1 MAKEEDND
9 VKAERIFREFSVYD
23 QYAKKMHEANMHAM
37 SRAEFIYKKEKQI
50 LKDQEA
56 LQKRQETMLE
66 HQENVNRNQTKT
78 IDQILKAQDTTRRAD
93 ERYKREISETLK
105 IAFKKGFKDFIGV
118 RSGVKISKSPA
129 LAASNVGRKLTETVI
144 NFDELPPI
152 FKMFQKG
159 LFGALDVLAHK
170 VIDPS
175 LRLAGRGAKA
185 AVKAPFGGMV
195 RSRQAKYLAK
205 NDPRFAGRE
214 NAKGEALDY
223 LRERKLALKELTEL
237 EKKRNKLGGI
247 GGDTSVLESKIQNI
261 KDFLDGKLNDINGEG
276 KKAKASETTKTE
288 PKKTEP
294 KKRDLSEGTSGI
306 GGNYSE
312 LISTVDNGLTAVA
325 IALYKIDNR
334 ITSIQGSLADI
345 IMMKKRQSSVE
356 EEIREEASAAKNAH
370 AVPTADKTNE
380 NLNQSTREV
389 EEKGSWLSTVL
400 AGVSGAFLAIGTN
413 ITGIL
418 KGISGAFGS
427 LPDLLPDMDSA
438 MKTLKESV
446 VGFGKNLV
454 GMIRTVALRLV
465 APLAF
470 VGLAMQIVEA
480 IKNSSIFGEDGEM
493 TATGKVLDSA
503 QKLVGQ
509 DSGLKPKAEMTTAQ
523 KIANDADTG
532 WFDITGS
539 KKNAQKLKWQ
549 GVVARGGEF
558 TEEESAALL
567 KHFEILVPPDQKK
580 KSSVLSGPEIST
592 EKQNETKSVI
602 SGSVNTVDMSAP
614 VQKQT
619 GTALEK
625 TTDDVRILEEVKRS
639 QATTQ
644 APIVVTTSNVNSVNN
659 TTAFGMRPKARFYES
674 TFERMMGERFS
685 VGY

>member
-9 VKAERIFREFSVYD
+9 VKAERIFRKFSAYD
-23 QYAKKMHEANMHAM
+23 QYAKKMHEANMQAM
-37 SRAEFIYKKEKQI
+37 SHAEFIYKKEKQI

-66 HQENVNRNQTKT
+66 HQENANRNQTKT

-93 ERYKREISETLK
+93 ERYKRDISETLK
-105 IAFKKGFKDFIGV
+105 RGFKDFIGV
-118 RSGVKISKSPA
+118 RSGVKVSKSPA
-129 LAASNVGRKLTETVI
+129 LAASNVGRKLTETAL

-175 LRLAGRGAKA
+175 LRLAGRGVKG
-185 AVKAPFGGMV
+185 AVTAPFGGMV
-195 RSRQAKYLAK
+195 RSRQAKYLAE
-205 NDPRFAGRE
+205 NDPRFSGRE

-223 LRERKLALKELTEL
+223 LRERKIARKELTVL
-237 EKKRNKLGGI
+237 EKRRNKLGGI
-247 GGDTSVLESKIQNI
+247 GGDTSSLESQIQNI
-261 KDFLDGKLNDINGEG
+261 KDFLDGKLNDIKDEG
-276 KKAKASETTKTE
+276 KKVKASETTKSE
-288 PKKTEP
+288 S
-294 KKRDLSEGTSGI
+294 KKRDLSGGTSGI

-312 LISTVDNGLTAVA
+312 LISTVDNGLTSVA

-356 EEIREEASAAKNAH
+356 EEIREEASAAKNARVG
-370 AVPTADKTNE
+370 ATADKTNE

-400 AGVSGAFLAIGTN
+400 AGVSGAFLAIGSN
-413 ITGIL
+413 ITRIL
-418 KGISGAFGS
+418 KGISKTFGS

-438 MKTLKESV
+438 MKTLKKSV

-454 GMIRTVALRLV
+454 RMIRTVALRLV
-465 APLAF
+465 APLAV
-470 VGLAMQIVEA
+470 VGLATQIVEA
-480 IKNSSIFGEDGEM
+480 IKNSSIFGEAGEM
-493 TATGKVLDSA
+493 TITGKVLDSA
-503 QKLVGQ
+503 QKLFGQ
-509 DSGLKPKAEMTTAQ
+509 DSGLKPKAEMTTTQ

-532 WFDITGS
+532 WLDITGS

-558 TEEESAALL
+558 SEEEAAALL
-567 KHFEILVPPDQKK
+567 EHFGILVPPDQKK
-580 KSSVLSGPEIST
+580 KSSVLSGPESST
-592 EKQNETKSVI
+592 EKQNEPKSVI
-602 SGSVNTVDMSAP
+602 SGSVNSVDMSAP

-639 QATTQ
+639 QANTQ
-644 APIVVTTSNVNSVNN
+644 APIVVAPSSVNSVNN

-674 TFERMMGERFS
+674 TFERMMGERFN

>member
-9 VKAERIFREFSVYD
+9 VKAERIFRKFSAYD
-23 QYAKKMHEANMHAM
+23 QYAKKMHEANMQAM
-37 SRAEFIYKKEKQI
+37 SHAEFIYKKEKQI

-66 HQENVNRNQTKT
+66 HQENANRNQTKT

-93 ERYKREISETLK
+93 ERYKRDISETLK
-105 IAFKKGFKDFIGV
+105 RGFKDFIGV
-118 RSGVKISKSPA
+118 RGGVKVSKSPA
-129 LAASNVGRKLTETVI
+129 LAASNVGRKLTETAL

-175 LRLAGRGAKA
+175 LRLAGRGVKG
-185 AVKAPFGGMV
+185 AVTAPFGGMA
-195 RSRQAKYLAK
+195 RSRQAKYLAE
-205 NDPRFAGRE
+205 NDPRFSGRE

-223 LRERKLALKELTEL
+223 LRERKLARKELTGL
-237 EKKRNKLGGI
+237 EKRRNKLGGI
-247 GGDTSVLESKIQNI
+247 GGDTSSLESQIQNI
-261 KDFLDGKLNDINGEG
+261 KDFLDGKMNDTKDEG
-276 KKAKASETTKTE
+276 KKVKASETTKSE
-288 PKKTEP
+288 S
-294 KKRDLSEGTSGI
+294 KKRDLSGGTSGI

-312 LISTVDNGLTAVA
+312 LISTVDNGLTSVA

-356 EEIREEASAAKNAH
+356 EEIREEASAAKNAR
-370 AVPTADKTNE
+370 VGTTADKTNE

-400 AGVSGAFLAIGTN
+400 AGVSGAFLTIGSN

-418 KGISGAFGS
+418 KGISKTFGS

-438 MKTLKESV
+438 MKTLKKSV

-465 APLAF
+465 APLAV
-470 VGLAMQIVEA
+470 VGLATQIVEA

-493 TATGKVLDSA
+493 TITGKVLDSA
-503 QKLVGQ
+503 QKLFGQ

-532 WFDITGS
+532 WLDITGS
-539 KKNAQKLKWQ
+539 KKNAQKRKWQ
-549 GVVARGGEF
+549 GVVARGGQF
-558 TEEESAALL
+558 SEEEASALL
-567 KHFEILVPPDQKK
+567 ENFGILVPPDQKK
-580 KSSVLSGPEIST
+580 KSSVLSGPESST
-592 EKQNETKSVI
+592 EKQNETKSVL
-602 SGSVNTVDMSAP
+602 SGSVNRVDMSAP

-639 QATTQ
+639 QANTQ
-644 APIVVTTSNVNSVNN
+644 APIVVAPSSVNSVNN

-674 TFERMMGERFS
+674 TFERMMGERFN

>member
-9 VKAERIFREFSVYD
+9 VKAERIFRKFSVYD
-23 QYAKKMHEANMHAM
+23 QYAKKMHEANMQAM

-93 ERYKREISETLK
+93 ERYKRDISETLK
-105 IAFKKGFKDFIGV
+105 RGFKDFIGV
-118 RSGVKISKSPA
+118 RSGVKVSKSPA
-129 LAASNVGRKLTETVI
+129 LAASNVGRKLTETVL

-175 LRLAGRGAKA
+175 LRLAGRGVKA
-185 AVKAPFGGMV
+185 TVTAPFGGMV
-195 RSRQAKYLAK
+195 RSRQAKYLAE
-205 NDPRFAGRE
+205 NDPRFSGRE

-223 LRERKLALKELTEL
+223 LRERKLARKELTGL
-237 EKKRNKLGGI
+237 EKRRNKLGGI
-247 GGDTSVLESKIQNI
+247 GGDTSAIESQIQNI
-261 KDFLDGKLNDINGEG
+261 KDFLDGKLNDIKDEG
-276 KKAKASETTKTE
+276 KKVKASETTKTDS
-288 PKKTEP
+288 
-294 KKRDLSEGTSGI
+294 KKRDLSGITSGI

-312 LISTVDNGLTAVA
+312 LISTVDNGLTSVA

-370 AVPTADKTNE
+370 VGATADKTKE

-400 AGVSGAFLAIGTN
+400 AGVSGAFLTIGSN

-418 KGISGAFGS
+418 KGISKTFGS

-493 TATGKVLDSA
+493 TITGKVLDSA
-503 QKLVGQ
+503 QKLFGQ

-539 KKNAQKLKWQ
+539 KKNAQRLKWQ

-558 TEEESAALL
+558 SAEEASALL
-567 KHFEILVPPDQKK
+567 EHFGILVPPDQKK
-580 KSSVLSGPEIST
+580 KSSVLSG
-592 EKQNETKSVI
+592 
-602 SGSVNTVDMSAP
+602 SVNRVDMSAP

-639 QATTQ
+639 QANTQ
-644 APIVVTTSNVNSVNN
+644 APIVVAPSSVNSVNN
-659 TTAFGMRPKARFYES
+659 TTALGMRPKARFYES
-674 TFERMMGERFS
+674 TFERMMGERFN

>member
-1 MAKEEDND
+1 MAKEEDKD
-9 VKAERIFREFSVYD
+9 VKAERIFRKFSAYD
-23 QYAKKMHEANMHAM
+23 QYAKKMHEANMQAM
-37 SRAEFIYKKEKQI
+37 SHAEFIYKKEKQI

-93 ERYKREISETLK
+93 ERYKRDISETLK
-105 IAFKKGFKDFIGV
+105 RGFKDFIGV
-118 RSGVKISKSPA
+118 RSGVKVSKSPA
-129 LAASNVGRKLTETVI
+129 LAASNVGRKLTETAL

-175 LRLAGRGAKA
+175 LRLAGRGVKA
-185 AVKAPFGGMV
+185 TVTAPFGGMV
-195 RSRQAKYLAK
+195 RSRQAKYIAE
-205 NDPRFAGRE
+205 NDPRFSGRE

-223 LRERKLALKELTEL
+223 LRERKIARKELTGL
-237 EKKRNKLGGI
+237 EKRRNKLGGI
-247 GGDTSVLESKIQNI
+247 GGDTSSLESQIQNI
-261 KDFLDGKLNDINGEG
+261 KDFLDGKLNDIKDEG
-276 KKAKASETTKTE
+276 KKVKASETTKSE
-288 PKKTEP
+288 S
-294 KKRDLSEGTSGI
+294 KKRDLSGGTSGI

-312 LISTVDNGLTAVA
+312 LISTVDNGLTSVA

-356 EEIREEASAAKNAH
+356 EEIREEASAAKNARTG
-370 AVPTADKTNE
+370 PTADKTNE

-400 AGVSGAFLAIGTN
+400 AGVSGAFLTIGSS

-493 TATGKVLDSA
+493 TITGKVLDSA
-503 QKLVGQ
+503 QKLFGQ

-532 WFDITGS
+532 WLDITGS

-558 TEEESAALL
+558 SEEEASALL
-567 KHFEILVPPDQKK
+567 EHFGILVPPNQKK
-580 KSSVLSGPEIST
+580 KSSVLSG
-592 EKQNETKSVI
+592 
-602 SGSVNTVDMSAP
+602 SVNSVDMSAP

-639 QATTQ
+639 QANTQ
-644 APIVVTTSNVNSVNN
+644 APIVVAPSSVNSVNN

-674 TFERMMGERFS
+674 TFERMMGERFN